1 MNSSDIW
8 RKWCIAFATLIH
20 FKEVSTFTQCEYSLQ
35 KVNHVRYC
43 PTDVVSWN
51 KAAERM
57 DCQSI
62 EQNCSSGLNSQRY
75 VFQYHCVVNGWLNST
90 LEVCAFNRTIF
101 GFCTEFNTKGAMIQD
116 NYAADCTSHD
126 PPCPKSYNS
135 AEAYKY
141 PTCYHLARLSAA
153 SSTARWIGST
163 AMIFASIIV
172 GVVIWPVWNA
182 FP

>member
-1 MNSSDIW
+1 MICSDILGILV
-8 RKWCIAFATLIH
+8 IAFAIIIH
-20 FKEVSTFTQCEYSLQ
+20 LKEVSTFTQCEYSLL
-35 KVNHVRYC
+35 KVNYVRDC

-51 KAAERM
+51 EAAERM

-62 EQNCSSGLNSQRY
+62 KQNCSNSSGLNSQRY

-90 LEVCAFNRTIF
+90 LEVCAFNRTIL

-126 PPCPKSYNS
+126 PPCPESYNS

-141 PTCYHLARLSAA
+141 PTCYKLARQNAA
-153 SSTARWIGST
+153 SSTARLIGKT
-163 AMIFASIIV
+163 AMIFASIII
-172 GVVIWPVWNA
+172 GVAIWPQTS
-182 FP
+182 